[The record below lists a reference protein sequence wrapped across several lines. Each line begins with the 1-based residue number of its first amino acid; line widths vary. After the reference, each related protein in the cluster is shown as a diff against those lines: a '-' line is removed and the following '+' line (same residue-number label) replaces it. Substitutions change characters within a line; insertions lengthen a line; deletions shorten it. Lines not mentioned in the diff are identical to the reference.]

1 MPDALAEAAVPARGA
16 AVQTRAWTW
25 RQAALVFA
33 LALPPRLAHWWFV
46 RDTPLA
52 DQYVPDLSAYL
63 YAASRLLDGAY
74 LFREPMVMSPGY
86 ALFLAPLHLLVGPD
100 IGFFVLV
107 NAVLDAGSA
116 ALCAGLA
123 ARLAAQGPADGLDGR
138 QTVRRAGLAAGILY
152 ALCGPLLFYALL
164 PLGEGP
170 AVFCLLL
177 GVTLLLRSGAVP
189 ANGGRTQ
196 TDRTVAKQAQADRT
210 VAKQALAEQA
220 PAEPGGALAAWLSGP
235 LLALASLMRPNMA
248 PAALLAVAAWA
259 LCARWRGNGR
269 AMGAV
274 LRCVLG
280 FVLALAPFLLHNAA
294 LAGRASPFGF
304 QGGFTLYS
312 GNHHGAS
319 GVGDALPGF
328 DNTPY
333 RVVVQAWRA
342 AEAETGRELTL
353 AEADAWWYGKTW
365 RFFAGHPA
373 EAVGLMGRKA
383 LLLVN
388 NAGYD
393 ATANMAFC
401 ARFSPVPGALPLP
414 VGLVLALGAAGLAL
428 CWRRGPESAALAVL
442 LLGQAALVLLFQ
454 VTPRYRAVLLP
465 LALVFAGVACA
476 ELPGLLRSAARGGRP
491 KHALAALFFGALV
504 LGLSF
509 VPLRCIVHKADMT
522 AQEHARLARFHLLRG
537 PQAVAAREYRAALA
551 LGGFDARTRRELEAG
566 LAASLRLSG
575 QDALPRP

>member
-1 MPDALAEAAVPARGA
+1 MPDALAEAAVPASGA
-16 AVQTRAWTW
+16 AEAMRPWTW

-33 LALPPRLAHWWFV
+33 LAVLPRLAHWWFV
-46 RDTPLA
+46 RATPLA

-86 ALFLAPLHLLVGPD
+86 ALFLAPLHLLAGPD

-116 ALCAGLA
+116 VLCAGLA
-123 ARLAAQGPADGLDGR
+123 ARLTGGPNPGRAA
-138 QTVRRAGLAAGILY
+138 RRAGLAAGVLY
-152 ALCGPLLFYALL
+152 ALCGPLLFYSLL

-177 GVTLLLRSGAVP
+177 GVTLLLRSGADP
-189 ANGGRTQ
+189 ANGGRT
-196 TDRTVAKQAQADRT
+196 QADRT
-210 VAKQALAEQA
+210 VAKQAPADQA
-220 PAEPGGALAAWLSGP
+220 PVEQGGALTAWLSGP
-235 LLALASLMRPNMA
+235 LLALAALMRPNMA

-269 AMGAV
+269 AMGAA
-274 LRCVLG
+274 LRCALG
-280 FVLALAPFLLHNAA
+280 FALALAPFMLHNAA

-333 RVVVQAWRA
+333 RVLVQAWRQ
-342 AEAETGRELTL
+342 AEAEAGRELTL

-373 EAVGLMGRKA
+373 EAAGLMGRKA

-414 VGLVLALGAAGLAL
+414 AGLVLALGAAGLAL

-442 LLGQAALVLLFQ
+442 LLGQAALLLLFQ

-476 ELPGLLRSAARGGRP
+476 ELPGLVRSAASGGRP
-491 KHALAALFFGALV
+491 KRALAALCIGALV

-509 VPLRCIVHKADMT
+509 VPLRRIVRKADMA

-537 PQAVAAREYRAALA
+537 PQAAAAREYRAALA
-551 LGGFDARTRRELEAG
+551 LGGFDPQARRELEAG
-566 LAASLRLSG
+566 LAASVLLSG
-575 QDALPRP
+575 QDAVPRP

>member
-177 GVTLLLRSGAVP
+177 GATLLLRSGGYRAKD
-189 ANGGRTQ
+189 
-196 TDRTVAKQAQADRT
+196 DR
-210 VAKQALAEQA
+210 
-220 PAEPGGALAAWLSGP
+220 GGALAAWLSGP
-235 LLALASLMRPNMA
+235 LLALAALMRPNMA

-393 ATANMAFC
+393 ATANMGFC
-401 ARFSPVPGALPLP
+401 ARFSPVPGVLPLP
-414 VGLVLALGAAGLAL
+414 AGLVLALGAAGLVL
-428 CWRRGPESAALAVL
+428 CWRRGPEAAALAVL
-442 LLGQAALVLLFQ
+442 LLGQTALLLLFQ

-509 VPLRCIVHKADMT
+509 VPLRRIVHKADMT